1 MMHKHIVM
9 SSLNWP
15 LINAFNK
22 LSQSLRSATST
33 SYLLQRNNNS
43 NIYIMASILRRQPRL
58 YARASIMP
66 SGRSTWNATARRT
79 YAKSS
84 SDNPQGQGSSPD
96 TNHPIPS
103 NKAKPTLRDGN
114 QSPMADQ
121 EGHLRD
127 DLPEEVKR
135 HNADVE
141 KRYDRPYNH
150 ISDEGRVE
158 QPWKK
163 GEK

>member
-1 MMHKHIVM
+1 
-9 SSLNWP
+9 
-15 LINAFNK
+15 
-22 LSQSLRSATST
+22 
-33 SYLLQRNNNS
+33 
-43 NIYIMASILRRQPRL
+43 MASILRLPPRL
-58 YARASIMP
+58 YARASVMP
-66 SGRSTWNATARRT
+66 SGRSIRNATVRRT

-84 SDNPQGQGSSPD
+84 SDNTPQGQGSSPD
-96 TNHPIPS
+96 SNHPIPS

-127 DLPEEVKR
+127 DLPEDVKQ
-135 HNADVE
+135 HNEDVS

-150 ISDEGRVE
+150 ISDEGKIE

-163 GEK
+163 EK